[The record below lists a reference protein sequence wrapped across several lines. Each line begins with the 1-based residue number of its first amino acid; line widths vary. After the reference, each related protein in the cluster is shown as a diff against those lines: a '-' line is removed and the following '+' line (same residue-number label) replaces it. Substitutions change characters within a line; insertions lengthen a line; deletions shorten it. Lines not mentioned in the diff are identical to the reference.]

1 MKVVDMA
8 QKQTYLTSDGREK
21 LEAELEMLRNAR
33 RLEVMDRLYKAKEQ
47 AGTEENSDYE
57 DARNEQAFVEGRILE
72 VENMLKNAV
81 RIEEGHAPGGRIQ
94 IGSHFT
100 LISGDGDEDSYTV
113 VGSAEADA
121 AHGRISNESPVGRA
135 VLGRRKGDKVEV
147 LTPAGVMKYSIVSV
161 D

>member
-1 MKVVDMA
+1 MTTK
-8 QKQTYLTSDGREK
+8 KQSYLTSEGREK
-21 LEAELEMLRNAR
+21 LEAELEELRNVR
-33 RLEVMDRLYKAKEQ
+33 RLEVMDRLYKAKDS

-57 DARNEQAFVEGRILE
+57 DARNEQAFLEGRILE
-72 VENMLKNAV
+72 VDDLLKNAV
-81 RIEEGHAPGGRIQ
+81 LIEEGRAPDGRIQ

-100 LISGDGDEDSYTV
+100 LRSDDGDEDEYTV

-135 VLGRRKGDKVEV
+135 VIGHRKGDKVDV
-147 LTPAGVMKYSIVSV
+147 QVPAGLVKFSIVSV

>member
-1 MKVVDMA
+1 MTT
-8 QKQTYLTSDGREK
+8 QKQSYLTGEGRGK
-21 LEAELEMLRNAR
+21 LEAELDELRTVR
-33 RLEVMDRLYKAKEQ
+33 RLEVMDRLYKAKDS

-57 DARNEQAFVEGRILE
+57 DARNEQAFLEGRILE
-72 VENMLKNAV
+72 VEALLKNSV
-81 RIEEGHAPGGRIQ
+81 LIEEGHAPGGRIQ

-100 LISGDGDEDSYTV
+100 LRSDEGDEDEYTV

-135 VLGRRKGDKVEV
+135 VLGHRKGDKVDV
-147 LTPAGVMKYSIVSV
+147 KVPAGVIKFAIVSV

>member
-1 MKVVDMA
+1 MA
-8 QKQTYLTSDGREK
+8 TQKQSYLTGEGREK
-21 LEAELEMLRNAR
+21 LEAELDELRNVR
-33 RLEVMDRLYKAKEQ
+33 RLDVMDRLYKAKDS

-57 DARNEQAFVEGRILE
+57 DARNEQAFMEGRILE
-72 VENMLKNAV
+72 VEGLLKNAV
-81 RIEEGHAPGGRIQ
+81 LIEEGHAPGGRIQ

-100 LISGDGDEDSYTV
+100 LRGDEGDEDEYTV

-135 VLGRRKGDKVEV
+135 VLGHRKGDKVDV
-147 LTPAGVMKYSIVSV
+147 KVPAGVIKFAIVSV